1 MAKESNFKNLT
12 LTLFLITLLS
22 SLGLGVM
29 YTVTKEPVE
38 QAKEAKV
45 INALKQVLPEF
56 DNKPNEDITHDSVMG
71 SELLVYH
78 ASLKGEPVGIVVKS
92 VSDKG
97 FSGNVVIMVGF
108 DMGGN
113 IVGYS
118 VLDQKETPGLG
129 TKMVDWFK
137 PQTKAEPS
145 LVERIFGF
153 TVKVPERKSS
163 IIGLNAENANL
174 TVSKDGGD
182 VDAITAATISSRAFL
197 DAVSK
202 AHIAFKNSI
211 AATTQAS
218 QQTTVKE
225 EGVSNE

>member
-1 MAKESNFKNLT
+1 M
-12 LTLFLITLLS
+12 
-22 SLGLGVM
+22 
-29 YTVTKEPVE
+29 
-38 QAKEAKV
+38 
-45 INALKQVLPEF
+45 LPDF
-56 DNKPNEDITHDSVMG
+56 DNKPNEDITRDSVMG
-71 SELLVYH
+71 SELLVYR
-78 ASLKGEPVGIVVKS
+78 ASKKGEPVGVAVKS
-92 VSDKG
+92 ISDKG

-153 TVKVPERKSS
+153 TVKVPERKR
-163 IIGLNAENANL
+163 LHYWTQCRECNL

-182 VDAITAATISSRAFL
+182 VDAITAATML
-197 DAVSK
+197 
-202 AHIAFKNSI
+202 
-211 AATTQAS
+211 
-218 QQTTVKE
+218 
-225 EGVSNE
+225 